1 MSALAKARDELRTN
15 ERQWKAFTTEGHCV
29 VLAPPG
35 SGKTKLLTTRLANDL
50 ISRIKRPHGAA
61 CITLTNAA
69 ADELER
75 RLDALGVDR
84 RSTLFVGTVHSFA
97 LTRIVL
103 PFAAVAGYPE
113 LSNPRIASDR
123 QVKAVLDQAVSEF
136 YGDGQGR
143 FVDSTVKRLRR
154 MMDPDEWARA
164 GGSIAQV
171 SERFEHLLH
180 GQGLIDFDDIV
191 IRAVGLVEEHAFVRR
206 VL

>member
-1 MSALAKARDELRTN
+1 CDELRTN
-15 ERQWKAFTTEGHCV
+15 ERQWQAFTAEGHCV

-35 SGKTKLLTTRLANDL
+35 SGKTKLLTTRLASDL
-50 ISRIKRPHGAA
+50 VNRIARPHGAA

-75 RLDALGVDR
+75 RLDALSVDR

-103 PFAAVAGYPE
+103 PFAAVGGYPE
-113 LSNPRIASDR
+113 LSNPQIASDR
-123 QVKAVLDQAVSEF
+123 QVNAAIDHAVGEF
-136 YGDGQGR
+136 YRDGERR

-164 GGSIAQV
+164 GGSIAHV
-171 SERFEHLLH
+171 SKRFEQILH
-180 GQGLIDFDDIV
+180 EQGL
-191 IRAVGLVEEHAFVRR
+191 
-206 VL
+206 